1 MVIPRCR
8 SRSMESIVA
17 PTLSL
22 PRTWL
27 ENKDEYQ
34 TTKSNSWIYW
44 CIFLEQRICFSSIR
58 YKKNL
63 RYTVS
68 MLWSYSE
75 IMYLVSSHLFVI
87 RSLII
92 LVRVVP
98 WRTVVGRSDSSFNN
112 TSVLQYNLTNRKNAI
127 LL

>member
-34 TTKSNSWIYW
+34 TTKSNTWIYQH
-44 CIFLEQRICFSSIR
+44 IFLEQRICFSPIK
-58 YKKNL
+58 YKK
-63 RYTVS
+63 T
-68 MLWSYSE
+68 
-75 IMYLVSSHLFVI
+75 
-87 RSLII
+87 
-92 LVRVVP
+92 
-98 WRTVVGRSDSSFNN
+98 
-112 TSVLQYNLTNRKNAI
+112 LTYI
-127 LL
+127 ELTL